1 MNVRTWLIVFVVA
14 SVLISLAATAPAAQA
29 QGTFAH
35 GTVVALRGTPHLW
48 IADRQG
54 VLHWAGDTR
63 ALADKYVRWGIESRV
78 EVSLEQLRRLTRG
91 DPWLSAG
98 LLKDGDPI
106 YLVKWESSWAEPQL
120 LHIQSIGDVEL
131 FGISGG
137 NYGSFVLDRPT
148 WEARFGRSVAGLR
161 RSALA
166 AVTPSLTLPA
176 LTPLHGQPLAGLKIV
191 LDPGHGGSD
200 PGAIHHGVREA
211 AINLTIAQ
219 LLRTR
224 LEQLGAS
231 VLLTR
236 DDNDSVLSSHAH
248 ENEELQA
255 RADVANRARADLFV
269 SIHADASDNPQI
281 AGVLTF
287 YGPERGYAII
297 AGRSPHLVV
306 QSQHLAGAVQRE
318 LVAATGQ
325 PDLGVQSAHF
335 WTIGAA
341 QMPAVL
347 VEVGFL
353 TNPGDVHR
361 LAQPAFRVRVAE
373 GIARGMVAYA
383 RRVQGAEGTESAI
396 FVSDLTIPDGTRLR
410 PGQPFRKTWLLRNVG
425 LKTWSQEYRL
435 AYRSGGV
442 WGTAQSVPLPHPV
455 AAGHDVAVSVAMIAP
470 QTLTTNRSAWQ
481 LQDPAGNRFGDPVW
495 AEIALGDGSRRT
507 DRAAPNRTSA
517 FRYFEATGHN
527 VGHGFRRFFEAHGGV
542 DTFGYPRTEELTE
555 DGRTVQYF
563 QRARFEYHPEH
574 AGTEREVQLAP
585 LGTLATQSQPPFPA
599 GRPFESGPNRRY
611 FPETG
616 HGVHFAFLKFF
627 EAHGGVATFGYP
639 LSGESQEADHYRS
652 GRIRTVQYF
661 QRARLEY
668 YPEHAGT
675 PQAVQLGALGDELL
689 WRRGWLLE

>member
-1 MNVRTWLIVFVVA
+1 MNVRTWLIVLVVA
-14 SVLISLAATAPAAQA
+14 GVLIGPAAAAPVVQA
-29 QGTFAH
+29 QGMFGH

-48 IADRQG
+48 VADRQG

-63 ALADKYVRWGIESRV
+63 ALGDKYVRWGRESRV
-78 EVSLEQLRRLTRG
+78 EVTLEQLRRLTRG

-98 LLKDGDPI
+98 LLKDGAPI
-106 YLVKWESSWAEPQL
+106 YLVKWENGWTEPRL

-131 FGISGG
+131 FGINGG

-148 WEARFGRSVAGLR
+148 WEARFGRSVAGLQ

-166 AVTPSLTLPA
+166 VVTMPRVLPT
-176 LTPLHGQPLAGLKIV
+176 LTPLSGRPLAGLRIV

-200 PGAIHHGVREA
+200 LGAVHHGQREA
-211 AINLTIAQ
+211 AVNLAVAQ
-219 LLRTR
+219 ALRPR

-236 DDNDSVLSSHAH
+236 DDDGSLLPPHAL
-248 ENEELQA
+248 ERDELQA
-255 RADVANRARADLFV
+255 RADVANRAGADLFV
-269 SIHADASDNPQI
+269 SIHADASEDPRL
-281 AGVLTF
+281 AGALIF
-287 YGPERGYAII
+287 FGPERGYPII
-297 AGRSPHLVV
+297 SDRNPRLVA
-306 QSQHLAGAVQRE
+306 QSRLFARAMQRE
-318 LVAATGQ
+318 LVAASGQ
-325 PDLGVQSAHF
+325 INLGIQSAPF

-353 TNPGDVHR
+353 TNAGDAR
-361 LAQPAFRVRVAE
+361 LLAQAAFRQRLAE
-373 GIARGMVAYA
+373 GIARGIVAY
-383 RRVQGAEGTESAI
+383 VQSSDDAI
-396 FVSDLTIPDGTRLR
+396 FVSDLTIPDGTHLR
-410 PGQPFRKTWLLRNVG
+410 PGQSFTKTWSLRNVG
-425 LKTWSQEYRL
+425 KQTWSQEYRL
-435 AYRSGGV
+435 AYRSGGE
-442 WGTAQSVPLPHPV
+442 WGTVESVRLPHPV

-470 QTLTTNRSAWQ
+470 KTLTTNRSAWQ
-481 LQDPAGNRFGDPVW
+481 LQGPDGKWFGDPVW
-495 AEIALGDGSRRT
+495 AQIALGDGSRPT
-507 DRAAPNRTSA
+507 DRAAPNRTPA
-517 FRYFEATGHN
+517 FLYFEETGHN
-527 VGHGFRRFFEAHGGV
+527 VGYAFRRFFEVHGGV

-555 DGRTVQYF
+555 GGRTVQYF
-563 QRARFEYHPEH
+563 QRARLEYHPEH

-585 LGTLATQSQPPFPA
+585 LGALVTQSRQPYPT
-599 GRPFESGPNRRY
+599 GEPFESGPDRRF

-627 EAHGGVATFGYP
+627 EAHGGVAVFGYP
-639 LSGESQEADHYRS
+639 ISGERYEADHYQS

-689 WRRGWLLE
+689 WQRGWLLE